1 MGSSRY
7 VESGMFFAVHCDPH
21 DSSPPLGLGCQSPQ
35 RWKYPTHRSK
45 SWEELA
51 KRRASQRRPSHQAR
65 RKSKAGENS
74 LRAGWA
80 LLFFC
85 PQPHGC
91 CAAHRHS
98 VTVQG
103 RYFSARRTSLSSLGL
118 RRPEPRRAS
127 RYFPDARNRHGK
139 GGANRGD
146 LNRVRQQKTNAT
158 SDIAGA
164 SNPAPAFKEATCV
177 LLFWLQPP

>member
-7 VESGMFFAVHCDPH
+7 VESGMFFAAHCDPH

-35 RWKYPTHRSK
+35 RWKCPTHRSK

-85 PQPHGC
+85 PQRSSV
-91 CAAHRHS
+91 AAPRTVTPLPFKAVIFRRDVPRFHR
-98 VTVQG
+98 
-103 RYFSARRTSLSSLGL
+103 LG
-118 RRPEPRRAS
+118 
-127 RYFPDARNRHGK
+127 
-139 GGANRGD
+139 
-146 LNRVRQQKTNAT
+146 
-158 SDIAGA
+158 
-164 SNPAPAFKEATCV
+164 
-177 LLFWLQPP
+177 

>member
-35 RWKYPTHRSK
+35 RWKHPTHRSK

>member
-35 RWKYPTHRSK
+35 RWKHPTHRSK

-91 CAAHRHS
+91 CAAHRYP
-98 VTVQG
+98 VTVRG

>member
-98 VTVQG
+98 VTVQVFFG
-103 RYFSARRTSLSSLGL
+103 ATYLAFIAWVK
-118 RRPEPRRAS
+118 EAQARRAS

-146 LNRVRQQKTNAT
+146 LNRVRQQKTDAT

>member
-7 VESGMFFAVHCDPH
+7 VESGMFIAAHCDPH

-65 RKSKAGENS
+65 RKSKAGKNS

-98 VTVQG
+98 VTVQVFFG
-103 RYFSARRTSLSSLGL
+103 ATYLAFIAWVK
-118 RRPEPRRAS
+118 EAQARRAS

>member
-1 MGSSRY
+1 MRAPGGGVRHAVAYPAAQPRRRSRQDGSNERVGRGAIKSGQLSIRK
-7 VESGMFFAVHCDPH
+7 SGMFFAAHCDPH

-103 RYFSARRTSLSSLGL
+103 RYFPARRTSLSSLGL
-118 RRPEPRRAS
+118 RRPKPGERRAI
-127 RYFPDARNRHGK
+127 FQTPE
-139 GGANRGD
+139 
-146 LNRVRQQKTNAT
+146 
-158 SDIAGA
+158 IAMA
-164 SNPAPAFKEATCV
+164 KVAQIEET
-177 LLFWLQPP
+177 